1 MMISLTPH
9 FNRSLIYRLTI
20 FLIAFYFAYWY
31 GNTFTADYPSPLWFP
46 DSVLLCALLISPKST
61 WWIYILAPLPIRF
74 TVAVA
79 PDTSVWF
86 LLACFANDS
95 LKGLLA
101 ASLLRRKSDEAPW
114 FHSVSGFI
122 SYLGIA
128 VALAPALS
136 AVAGAATRMA
146 FATTQALWPA
156 WRQWFFGN
164 ALANLS
170 LTPAL

>member
-1 MMISLTPH
+1 
-9 FNRSLIYRLTI
+9 
-20 FLIAFYFAYWY
+20 
-31 GNTFTADYPSPLWFP
+31 
-46 DSVLLCALLISPKST
+46 
-61 WWIYILAPLPIRF
+61 PIRF

-79 PDTSVWF
+79 PGTSVWF
-86 LLACFANDS
+86 LIACFANDS

-114 FHSVSGFI
+114 FHSVRGFI
-122 SYLGIA
+122 SYLLIA

-136 AVAGAATRMA
+136 ALAGAATRVA
-146 FATTQALWPA
+146 FGTTQAFWPA

-170 LTPAL
+170 LTPALCCLLLDFPGVIDAPKTRRIEVFAIVAGLAVGAYLAFHNGLESLNYPLWVLYLP